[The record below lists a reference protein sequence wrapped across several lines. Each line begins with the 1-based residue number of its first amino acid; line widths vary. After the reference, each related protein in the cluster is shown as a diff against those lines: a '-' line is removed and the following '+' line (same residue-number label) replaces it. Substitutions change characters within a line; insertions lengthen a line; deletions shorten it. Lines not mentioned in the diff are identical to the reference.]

1 MQHYSPYY
9 SIDGTYNFHS
19 HRRLIHRIVLLYS
32 NTPLSLTMQ
41 SSSTTTKQ
49 YHFGQA
55 LINEIIEFGTSHFA
69 GLPCSVVFVV
79 IVFMLDT
86 TLRSST
92 AKLYFVCGYI
102 IEFLLFYAF
111 SVICFPRTST
121 SDIRGSSSRS
131 RSRSSNPF
139 TRSYDDDD
147 DEEVMWGQMGG
158 GPKDDHNNLLG
169 KVRFLARPFQLF
181 THASF
186 FNFSAGYVLGYWGNL
201 NILTET
207 PNGMIVNAYYAAFV
221 LFCYLYSVFYL
232 QGATSW
238 QSGLVSVV
246 IGIIGGMLCSSM
258 IAGRVK
264 LEAEYDSQFVTS
276 SPGEGTATNGASGTV
291 DGATMCD
298 SNSEDMVCKVFQA
311 AG

>member
-1 MQHYSPYY
+1 
-9 SIDGTYNFHS
+9 
-19 HRRLIHRIVLLYS
+19 
-32 NTPLSLTMQ
+32 MQ
-41 SSSTTTKQ
+41 SSSSSTTTTKQ

-246 IGIIGGMLCSSM
+246 IGIIGGMLCSSI